1 MHSFAN
7 VDLVLELLWSCKTA
21 EKADHTLE
29 SRESVAF
36 SIAQYAALRPTLWH
50 LTHSN
55 NLDLIRKSRVL
66 MSAELLAHAAPASPR
81 RDRQI
86 TPGKPVL
93 RDQKLLHEK
102 CTAFEKGFSMD
113 GLLKELGRRVFFWS
127 GWADRPIKP
136 GRDAISTYA
145 ASDVIIRIP
154 LLDVA
159 EAHKPYFS
167 RCNSG
172 ATRMQQGKPV
182 PRGPS
187 TFLEA
192 IQCDFPPSKV
202 VEVTFIHSV
211 KLPQSAEVAR
221 SLAGPWEAL

>member
-1 MHSFAN
+1 MSRKAKIP
-7 VDLVLELLWSCKTA
+7 LEKGG
-21 EKADHTLE
+21 
-29 SRESVAF
+29 VAF
-36 SIAQYAALRPTLWH
+36 SIAQYAALRPMLWH

-66 MSAELLAHAAPASPR
+66 MPAELLAHAAQASPR

-86 TPGKPVL
+86 TPGRPVL

-102 CTAFEKGFSMD
+102 CIAFEEGFSMD
-113 GLLKELGRRVFFWS
+113 DLLRELARRVFFWP
-127 GWADRPIKP
+127 GWADRPVKS
-136 GRDAISTYA
+136 GQNAINIYGI
-145 ASDVIIRIP
+145 SDVLIRIP
-154 LLDVA
+154 FLEIA
-159 EAHKPYFS
+159 EANTPYFS

-172 ATRMQQGKPV
+172 ATRMQQGKAV

-202 VEVTFIHSV
+202 VEVTFINSV
-211 KLPQSAEVAR
+211 TLPQTAEVAR
-221 SLAGPWEAL
+221 SLTGPWETL